1 MPELIQTGLWYWMQ
15 STGIERFELVRLLH
29 EWMLRGTIVVASA
42 KAGPAEAR
50 YEIVCDDSW
59 QTRRTDIFL
68 RDGTAERS
76 LQNWS

>member
-1 MPELIQTGLWYWMQ
+1 MSQFIQTGLWYWMQ
-15 STGIERFELVRLLH
+15 STGIERFELGLLH
-29 EWMLRGTIVVASA
+29 EWVLRGTIVVASA

-59 QTRRTDIFL
+59 QTRRTDISL